1 MRYACAFQ
9 IIAANYKQILVVKVF
24 EIEEEFYSK
33 LQHQADGFV
42 AHFTNMD

>member
-9 IIAANYKQILVVKVF
+9 IFAANCKQILMEKVF

-33 LQHQADGFV
+33 LQHQANVFV
-42 AHFTNMD
+42 THFTNMD